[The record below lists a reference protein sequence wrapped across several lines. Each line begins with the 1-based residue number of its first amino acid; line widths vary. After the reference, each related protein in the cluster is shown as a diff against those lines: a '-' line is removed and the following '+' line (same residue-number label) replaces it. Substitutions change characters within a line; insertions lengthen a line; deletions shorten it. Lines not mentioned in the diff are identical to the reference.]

1 MKKLLFKL
9 SNNEVYSHSVD
20 SFIGVK
26 FLSDGNATVATF
38 LFNSDDNTEIHAYDI
53 PIQLNKDLEFLRD
66 LQDNLSFSK
75 KNSVVIYDA
84 STDYSLSSY
93 AVTGGNVVRE
103 VIPSPSILNG
113 NIDITLTSD
122 YNVTAGDLT
131 ALADL
136 LVTGNAQVDGDL
148 NVDGNVTFGGSL
160 VDSSLDEPTVATDVV
175 GEDATIS
182 GKDSAG
188 SVTFTTPATSG
199 TTLTVTYGTPSANT
213 RIPVINPINNADIV
227 FSSYS
232 SNGFSV
238 KIGPAGVSNGESFTY
253 ITQDHA

>member
-9 SNNEVYSHSVD
+9 SNDEVYSHSVD

-26 FLSDGNATVATF
+26 FLSSGNPTVATF

-75 KNSVVIYDA
+75 KSSVVIYDA

-93 AVTGGNVVRE
+93 AVTSGNVVRE
-103 VIPSPSILNG
+103 VIRSPVVLNG
-113 NIDITLTSD
+113 NLNLTEGDTD
-122 YNVTAGDLT
+122 YNVTAGDIT
-131 ALADL
+131 AVGSLIS
-136 LVTGNAQVDGDL
+136 DGD
-148 NVDGNVTFGGSL
+148 VTFGGSL
-160 VDSSLDEPTVATDVV
+160 VDASSPDPEVETDAV
-175 GEDATIS
+175 GETATIS

-188 SVTFTTPATSG
+188 YVIFTSAATSG
-199 TTLTVTYGTPSANT
+199 TTLTVTYGTASTNT
-213 RIPVINPINNADIV
+213 RIPVITPLGIDI
-227 FSSYS
+227 SLISYDVDEFQVRVGTS
-232 SNGFSV
+232 
-238 KIGPAGVSNGESFTY
+238 GVSNGGSFTY